1 MNEEKTMKMVFLL
14 VFLTFL
20 VSSVWAEEKKLPTKL
35 PTIVV
40 RGEDRSYLEIIRTKR
55 PAHMTL
61 KGEKK
66 AFLPYLKSRLMER
79 APLFPS
85 YPFLEEGPLRKF
97 APKRERKVPPLP
109 LTYPQLSTSY
119 GAYERIIPEGHAP
132 LAGFIHM
139 TLKGEKELSRPPSEL
154 PLREEEVPITSKEEK
169 PYLPY
174 MALSASSGLS
184 GEFSYRL
191 DYGRKEGG
199 NMYFFTLN
207 RDFTSQQSKYENK
220 PLAKDTDGARVE
232 VGGDLSKERG
242 FFLALEGRR
251 EKIDLPEERENNKSN
266 LEIKGDWKFV
276 RKKNIFKLGGWVER
290 MEMECL
296 DQRWEGTGYG
306 TQIEVEM
313 RGTPLSFGIDA
324 DWENLS
330 DGDSLEYKSQSHLW
344 IKDKAIFPGVK
355 NLSIT
360 ARVGF
365 KGVGGQ
371 GEFLPYVKAIYQASP
386 QLQLE
391 VVGKKDFYFSRFSE
405 LYLRRDYVKVKS
417 DLKPSK
423 VWNYKVSLKYE
434 ASSQMDIFLEWHH
447 EEGEE
452 VIWNWDEADS
462 LAVPDNANLRL
473 QGIKLR
479 AINRSN
485 ENFEQEFIYTHQR
498 AENLQ
503 DSSKVVPYHPQDLGK
518 ILLRW
523 TRDDWQLEAEG
534 EIIGERYYQE
544 DINETLP
551 SGTRG
556 KLKVSK
562 TIGKRIKGFVQL
574 ELNDYELWKNYR
586 LPEDKFTIGIE
597 AQL

>member
-1 MNEEKTMKMVFLL
+1 
-14 VFLTFL
+14 
-20 VSSVWAEEKKLPTKL
+20 
-35 PTIVV
+35 
-40 RGEDRSYLEIIRTKR
+40 
-55 PAHMTL
+55 
-61 KGEKK
+61 
-66 AFLPYLKSRLMER
+66 
-79 APLFPS
+79 
-85 YPFLEEGPLRKF
+85 
-97 APKRERKVPPLP
+97 
-109 LTYPQLSTSY
+109 
-119 GAYERIIPEGHAP
+119 
-132 LAGFIHM
+132 
-139 TLKGEKELSRPPSEL
+139 
-154 PLREEEVPITSKEEK
+154 
-169 PYLPY
+169 
-174 MALSASSGLS
+174 
-184 GEFSYRL
+184 
-191 DYGRKEGG
+191 
-199 NMYFFTLN
+199 
-207 RDFTSQQSKYENK
+207 
-220 PLAKDTDGARVE
+220 
-232 VGGDLSKERG
+232 
-242 FFLALEGRR
+242 
-251 EKIDLPEERENNKSN
+251 
-266 LEIKGDWKFV
+266 
-276 RKKNIFKLGGWVER
+276 
-290 MEMECL
+290 
-296 DQRWEGTGYG
+296 
-306 TQIEVEM
+306 
-313 RGTPLSFGIDA
+313 
-324 DWENLS
+324 
-330 DGDSLEYKSQSHLW
+330 
-344 IKDKAIFPGVK
+344 
-355 NLSIT
+355 
-360 ARVGF
+360 
-365 KGVGGQ
+365 
-371 GEFLPYVKAIYQASP
+371 
-386 QLQLE
+386 
-391 VVGKKDFYFSRFSE
+391 
-405 LYLRRDYVKVKS
+405 KVKS

-452 VIWNWDEADS
+452 VIWNWDEVDS

-523 TRDDWQLEAEG
+523 TRDDWQLEVEG